1 MKMIDPRAYFKP
13 FAKILDKFADE
24 HNLQV
29 EKYRRN
35 LPQWS
40 FSFQHPLGGNGRVD
54 IQVNAQHEVSM
65 VQWWIVSDYER
76 HTRKLKSMPTERIET
91 PMDCLE
97 EKLLSAIQKI
107 LEWQLGE
114 LRDAGTFARGPWS
127 DDVTQ
132 RPQFPLPKL

>member
-1 MKMIDPRAYFKP
+1 MVDPSIYFKP
-13 FAKILDKFADE
+13 FAEILDRFADK
-24 HNLQV
+24 HNLKV

-40 FSFQHPLGGNGRVD
+40 FSFQHPLGGNGRAD

-76 HTRKLKSMPTERIET
+76 HTRKVKSMPAERIEDPT
-91 PMDCLE
+91 GCLE

-107 LEWQLGE
+107 LEWQLEE
-114 LRDAGTFARGPWS
+114 LTGIGTFARGPWS
-127 DDVTQ
+127 DDPSQ
-132 RPQFPLPKL
+132 RPQFPIPRLEK